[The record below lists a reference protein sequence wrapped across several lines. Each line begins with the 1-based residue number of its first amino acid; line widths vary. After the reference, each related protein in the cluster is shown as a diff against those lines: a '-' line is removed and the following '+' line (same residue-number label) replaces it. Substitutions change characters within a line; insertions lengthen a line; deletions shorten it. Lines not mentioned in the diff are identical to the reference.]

1 MSMAAGWVGKA
12 VKATFRPER
21 YRPWH
26 AVLFW
31 VAANGLS
38 GFATGRNAR
47 DRRFYEGMRQAPF
60 APPAW
65 AFVPVWTVN
74 NISTLWGNLRLLNR
88 PEGTSQRRALLVLQG
103 ASWLLYATFGYVY
116 FRKGSPILAL
126 LNTTTMW
133 LLTIASVLL
142 SLKDGRR
149 DVALS
154 LGTLL
159 AWLTL
164 ATPVATYQ
172 AVANSDEL
180 LGYRPRTPDKAR
192 G

>member
-1 MSMAAGWVGKA
+1 V
-12 VKATFRPER
+12 
-21 YRPWH
+21 
-26 AVLFW
+26 
-31 VAANGLS
+31 ANGIS
-38 GFATGRNAR
+38 GIATGRSAR

-88 PEGTSQRRALLVLQG
+88 PEGTPHRRALLVLQG

-116 FRKGSPILAL
+116 FRKKSPILAL
-126 LNTTTMW
+126 ANTATMW
-133 LLTIASVLL
+133 LLTIASVVLG
-142 SLKDGRR
+142 LKDGRR

-154 LGTLL
+154 LVTLL

-164 ATPVATYQ
+164 ATPVAAYQ
-172 AVANSDEL
+172 AVENPDEL
-180 LGYRPRTPDKAR
+180 LGYRPRRP
-192 G
+192 